1 VFVVSSFAV
10 KLPNT
15 KYETQLKMKNEKL
28 EKNPEDR
35 HPFFDQLSQLWRNK
49 TAVLGL
55 VIITIFILS
64 AIFAPYLSPHNPIEN
79 SLYDQLKPPVWHAT
93 GTWKNILGTDDL
105 GRDILS
111 RLIYGA
117 RVSLLVAVISVGLA
131 FLCGTLLG
139 CISGYYKGFRDSS
152 IMRFMDIILAFPY
165 ILLAI
170 VVVAYLG
177 PNLQNAM
184 IAIAITYIPRFAR
197 IVRGS
202 VLEECEKDYVS
213 AARAIGAR
221 DFRIIFI
228 AILPNCLGPL
238 IVQTTLGFAS
248 AILDMAA
255 LSFLGLGA
263 QPPTPEWGA
272 MIAKSRA
279 LILRASWVMTF
290 PGLAILFAVLGFNLL
305 GDGLRDA
312 LDPRLRD

>member
-1 VFVVSSFAV
+1 MTS
-10 KLPNT
+10 NT
-15 KYETQLKMKNEKL
+15 PLNAT
-28 EKNPEDR
+28 DSR
-35 HPFFDQLSQLWRNK
+35 HPLLDQLELLWRNK
-49 TAVLGL
+49 TAVAGL
-55 VIITIFILS
+55 VIIIVFVLTAL
-64 AIFAPYLSPHNPIEN
+64 FAPFLSPHNPIETA
-79 SLYDQLKPPVWHAT
+79 LYEQLKPPVWHAT

-117 RVSLLVAVISVGLA
+117 RVSLIVAVVSVGLA
-131 FLCGTLLG
+131 FVFGTLLG
-139 CISGYYKGFRDSS
+139 SISGYYKGFRDGV
-152 IMRFMDIILAFPY
+152 IMRIMDIILAFPY

-177 PNLQNAM
+177 PSLRNAM
-184 IAIAITYIPRFAR
+184 IAIGITYVPRFAR

-202 VLEECEKDYVS
+202 VLEECGKDYVT
-213 AARAIGAR
+213 AARAVGAR
-221 DFRIIFI
+221 DWRIIFV

-238 IVQTTLGFAS
+238 IVQTTLSFAS
-248 AILDMAA
+248 AILDAAA

-272 MIAKSRA
+272 MIANSRA

-290 PGLAILFAVLGFNLL
+290 PGIAILLAVLGFNLF

>member
-1 VFVVSSFAV
+1 MNN
-10 KLPNT
+10 KKP
-15 KYETQLKMKNEKL
+15 K
-28 EKNPEDR
+28 KNPEDR
-35 HPFFDQLSQLWRNK
+35 HPFIDQLSQLWRNK
-49 TAVLGL
+49 TAVAGL
-55 VIITIFILS
+55 IIITVFIFCGIL
-64 AIFAPYLSPHNPIEN
+64 APYVSPHDPLEV
-79 SLYDQLKPPVWHAT
+79 SLYDQIKPPVWHES
-93 GTWKNILGTDDL
+93 GTWNNILGTDDL

-117 RVSLLVAVISVGLA
+117 RVSLAVAVFSVGLA
-131 FLCGTLLG
+131 FFFGTLLG
-139 CISGYYKGFRDSS
+139 CISGYYKGSLDNI
-152 IMRFMDIILAFPY
+152 IMRIMDMILSFPY

-177 PNLQNAM
+177 PSLRNAM
-184 IAIAITYIPRFAR
+184 IAIAITYVPRFAR

-202 VLEECEKDYVS
+202 VLEECEKDYVTS
-213 AARAIGAR
+213 ARAIGAR
-221 DFRIIFI
+221 DWRIIFI

-238 IVQTTLGFAS
+238 IVQTTLSCAS
-248 AILDMAA
+248 AILDAAA

-272 MIAKSRA
+272 MIAQSRG

>member
-1 VFVVSSFAV
+1 MD
-10 KLPNT
+10 PN
-15 KYETQLKMKNEKL
+15 KPK
-28 EKNPEDR
+28 KNPEDR
-35 HPFFDQLSQLWRNK
+35 HPFFDQISQMWRNK
-49 TAVLGL
+49 TAVAGL
-55 VIITIFILS
+55 VIITVFIIA
-64 AIFAPYLSPHNPIEN
+64 AILAPQLAPHNPLET
-79 SLYDQLKPPVWHAT
+79 SLYDQLKPPIWHAN
-93 GTWKNILGTDDL
+93 GKWENILGTDDL

-117 RVSLLVAVISVGLA
+117 RVSLLVSVFSVGLA
-131 FLCGTLLG
+131 FICGTLLG
-139 CISGYYKGFRDSS
+139 CFAGYYKGFRDSI
-152 IMRFMDIILAFPY
+152 IMRFMDMILAFPY

-177 PNLQNAM
+177 PSLQNAM
-184 IAIAITYIPRFAR
+184 IAIAITYVPRFAR

-213 AARAIGAR
+213 AARAIGAK
-221 DFRIIFI
+221 DLRIIFI
-228 AILPNCLGPL
+228 AILPNCFGPL

-272 MIAKSRA
+272 MIAKSRS

>member
-1 VFVVSSFAV
+1 MNN
-10 KLPNT
+10 KKP
-15 KYETQLKMKNEKL
+15 K
-28 EKNPEDR
+28 KNPEDR
-35 HPFFDQLSQLWRNK
+35 HPFIDQLSQLWRNK
-49 TAVLGL
+49 TAVAGL
-55 VIITIFILS
+55 IIITVFIFCGIL
-64 AIFAPYLSPHNPIEN
+64 APYLSPHDPLEV
-79 SLYDQLKPPVWHAT
+79 SLYDQIKPPVWHES
-93 GTWKNILGTDDL
+93 GTWNNILGTDDL

-117 RVSLLVAVISVGLA
+117 RVSLAVAVFSVGLA
-131 FLCGTLLG
+131 FFFGTLLG
-139 CISGYYKGFRDSS
+139 CISGYYKGSLDNI
-152 IMRFMDIILAFPY
+152 IMRIMDMILSFPY

-177 PNLQNAM
+177 PSLRNAM
-184 IAIAITYIPRFAR
+184 IAIAITYVPRFAR

-202 VLEECEKDYVS
+202 VLEECEKDYVTS
-213 AARAIGAR
+213 ARAIGAR
-221 DFRIIFI
+221 DWRILFI

-238 IVQTTLGFAS
+238 IVQTTLSCAS
-248 AILDMAA
+248 AILDAAA

-272 MIAKSRA
+272 MIAQSRA

>member
-1 VFVVSSFAV
+1 
-10 KLPNT
+10 
-15 KYETQLKMKNEKL
+15 
-28 EKNPEDR
+28 
-35 HPFFDQLSQLWRNK
+35 
-49 TAVLGL
+49 
-55 VIITIFILS
+55 
-64 AIFAPYLSPHNPIEN
+64 
-79 SLYDQLKPPVWHAT
+79 
-93 GTWKNILGTDDL
+93 
-105 GRDILS
+105 
-111 RLIYGA
+111 
-117 RVSLLVAVISVGLA
+117 
-131 FLCGTLLG
+131 
-139 CISGYYKGFRDSS
+139 
-152 IMRFMDIILAFPY
+152 MRFMDIILAFPY

-177 PNLQNAM
+177 PSLQNAM

-202 VLEECEKDYVS
+202 MLEECEKDYVS
-213 AARAIGAR
+213 AARGIGAS
-221 DFRIIFI
+221 DLRIIFI

-272 MIAKSRA
+272 MIAHSRA